1 MKDQDE
7 CDFIAES
14 IKIHSEHLSVTKH
27 GQMFVIASCIYPE
40 FDSKFSI
47 VDGSDRSADSREEF
61 VYERTQKL
69 FGHYSFGVVHILIV
83 VCRSRSQQ
91 KMLSRQTQ
99 LDEEEGD
106 DALKRKQTYASASG
120 PHRLGSLGGGGSASS
135 SNEIDERPLNFCFS
149 VIDHMLLWVNFE

>member
-1 MKDQDE
+1 MRDPDE

-14 IKIHSEHLSVTKH
+14 IKIHSEHLSVTKY

-99 LDEEEGD
+99 LDEEED
-106 DALKRKQTYASASG
+106 QEALKRKQTYASAQG
-120 PHRLGSLGGGGSASS
+120 PHRLGSLTGASAS
-135 SNEIDERPLNFCFS
+135 NLEIDERPLNFCFS
-149 VIDHMLLWVNFE
+149 VIENTLLWVNFE